1 MAGPRRGATQ
11 APANQVP
18 HQEEAPPGDRR
29 LSKSQR
35 LQEALDDAEEQL
47 LEAEDR
53 AKQLEE
59 ELQEAQAE
67 NARLKVAAD
76 GDGEREQA
84 PPRTENTPAFSD
96 DEIKA

>member
-1 MAGPRRGATQ
+1 MAGPRRDATQ
-11 APANQVP
+11 APADLAQP
-18 HQEEAPPGDRR
+18 REDAPQGDRR

-59 ELQEAQAE
+59 QLREVQAE

-76 GDGEREQA
+76 GGGEREQ
-84 PPRTENTPAFSD
+84 
-96 DEIKA
+96 